1 LAGAVSIVCWICVIA
16 AGRAIGYE
24 TL

>member
-1 LAGAVSIVCWICVIA
+1 VGAVSIVCWIGVIA

-24 TL
+24 LSR